1 MSLLRTTDLRARGVG
16 SSQVRRMLRDAELFQ
31 LRRGAFSTKEEAGF
45 NRHLALIRAT
55 VPALG
60 GQAVLSHTSA
70 AVLHGLPVALALL
83 NRVTYTSPGPGGG
96 RVGEK
101 IHQYRTPLPP
111 DDIEEVDDLRRTTM
125 ARTVVDLAR
134 TIDRG
139 LALSAADAAL
149 RRGVQMAELEAQ
161 LALAKRRR
169 GLAQARTIV
178 NFADARSE
186 SPGES
191 ISRLRLWE
199 LGLPAPELQYDVE
212 IGGVRYRPDFAW
224 PQWRLLGEFDGKV
237 KYVDSPDGDTAADV
251 VMREKRR
258 EVDLRTW
265 GWSLV
270 RWTWAD
276 AMNPAKLDALV
287 RSMLLQQGWRPDAD

>member
-1 MSLLRTTDLRARGVG
+1 MG
-16 SSQVRRMLRDAELFQ
+16 SSQVRRMLRDAKLFR
-31 LRRGAFSTKEEAGF
+31 LRRGAFSTKQEDGF
-45 NRHLALIRAT
+45 TRHRALIRAT

-60 GQAVLSHTSA
+60 GEAVLSHTSA

-83 NRVTYTSPGPGGG
+83 DRVTYTSPGRGGG
-96 RVGEK
+96 RVGERT
-101 IHQYRTPLPP
+101 HQYRTPLRPE
-111 DDIEEVDDLRRTTM
+111 DIEEVHGLRSTTA

-134 TIDRG
+134 TIDPG
-139 LALSAADAAL
+139 FALSAADAAL
-149 RRGVQMAELEAQ
+149 RRGVPLAELRAQ
-161 LALAKRRR
+161 LEVAKRRR
-169 GLAQARTIV
+169 GLSQARMIV
-178 NFADARSE
+178 NFANARSE

-199 LGLPAPELQYDVE
+199 LGLPTPELQYDVE

-258 EVDLRTW
+258 EVDLRSEDW
-265 GWSLV
+265 AIV

-276 AMNPAKLDALV
+276 VMNPARLDALV
-287 RSMLLQQGWRPDAD
+287 RSMLLQQGWRPDAG

>member
-1 MSLLRTTDLRARGVG
+1 MG
-16 SSQVRRMLRDAELFQ
+16 SSQVRRMLRDAKLFR
-31 LRRGAFSTKEEAGF
+31 LRRGAFSTKQEDGF
-45 NRHLALIRAT
+45 TRHRALIRAT

-60 GQAVLSHTSA
+60 GEAVLSHTSA

-83 NRVTYTSPGPGGG
+83 DRVTYTSPGRGGG
-96 RVGEK
+96 RVGERT
-101 IHQYRTPLPP
+101 HQYRTPLRPE
-111 DDIEEVDDLRRTTM
+111 DIEEVDGLRSTTA

-134 TIDRG
+134 TIDPG
-139 LALSAADAAL
+139 FALSAADAAL
-149 RRGVQMAELEAQ
+149 RRGVPLAELRAQ
-161 LALAKRRR
+161 LEVAKRRR
-169 GLAQARTIV
+169 GLSQARMIV
-178 NFADARSE
+178 NFANARSE

-199 LGLPAPELQYDVE
+199 LGLPTPELQYDVE
-212 IGGVRYRPDFAW
+212 IDGVRYRPDFAW

-258 EVDLRTW
+258 EVDLRSEDW
-265 GWSLV
+265 AIV

-276 AMNPAKLDALV
+276 VMNPARLDALV
-287 RSMLLQQGWRPDAD
+287 RSMLLQQGWRPDAG